1 MTEFVPGQIAIG
13 VNKPGYSRDMRIGGV
28 KMVNGVLSY
37 ADVESLDGLPV
48 LIEETN
54 PHSRLVPVIGRGPV
68 TYDVPSVHKGDALP
82 DAFPTT
88 FADLAVAYLSALV
101 EEARARSA

>member
-1 MTEFVPGQIAIG
+1 MPGRLAIG
-13 VNKPGYSRDMRIGGV
+13 VNKPGFSRDIRVGSIS
-28 KMVNGVLSY
+28 MVNGKLSY
-37 ADVESLDGLPV
+37 ADVESFDGLPV

-68 TYDVPSVHKGDALP
+68 VYEIPTLHCGQTLP

-88 FADLAVAYLSALV
+88 FANLAVTYLSALV
-101 EEARARSA
+101 EEARTRSA